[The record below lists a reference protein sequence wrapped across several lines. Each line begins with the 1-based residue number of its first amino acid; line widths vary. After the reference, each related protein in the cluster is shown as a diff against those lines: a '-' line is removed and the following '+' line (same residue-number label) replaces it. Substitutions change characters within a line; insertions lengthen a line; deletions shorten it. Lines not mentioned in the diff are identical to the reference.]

1 MGTRRSAQ
9 GRVTAVLQP
18 RGLPAA
24 FPVPQFPH
32 LGPAGVRWWRAA
44 LPARPG
50 NRLPRVPPLRQE
62 KKLVLIDL
70 PCAAMWMQFPAQG
83 VERGGLR
90 CCWKKLKADGCW
102 DPRPCRPQ
110 GSPVPGSIQHQ
121 APLG

>member
-1 MGTRRSAQ
+1 MGKGRGLRAQRGLGRGMGARSSAQ
-9 GRVTAVLQP
+9 GQVTAVLQP

-50 NRLPRVPPLRQE
+50 NCLPRVPPLRQE

-83 VERGGLR
+83 VERGGSGVAGR
-90 CCWKKLKADGCW
+90 N
-102 DPRPCRPQ
+102 
-110 GSPVPGSIQHQ
+110 
-121 APLG
+121 